1 MSKELNEEIIL
12 QKKQVFSSNCKVNL
26 IAACT
31 PENGIL
37 VLDDI
42 QKSKAI
48 QEFELLKNKYPASN
62 YLDNSM
68 YYLIRAYTDNSD
80 CTNADKEWARF
91 QTQFPLSPD
100 LTTAQTYK
108 VSGGCP

>member
-48 QEFELLKNKYPASN
+48 QEFDSSYLKPVFFIPASG
-62 YLDNSM
+62 SGSRM
-68 YYLIRAYTDNSD
+68 
-80 CTNADKEWARF
+80 F
-91 QTQFPLSPD
+91 QFLFHDQNNHS
-100 LTTAQTYK
+100 
-108 VSGGCP
+108 